1 LHLLEHWDGHSGHI
15 TYRKENKKG
24 KLKSNSDKDAALFP
38 RINLT
43 MLKKRLKEKGLI
55 NVKMDPMQETMFII
69 NVKTNI
75 FKFLSDLYFLV

>member
-1 LHLLEHWDGHSGHI
+1 
-15 TYRKENKKG
+15 
-24 KLKSNSDKDAALFP
+24 
-38 RINLT
+38 